1 MLLSRI
7 GGATRKIKM
16 NPKILENAV
25 KAGIF
30 AALLTPFAVNMDLY
44 FPFVASKGLWFMAC
58 AQLAFFSWLILA
70 WHWKNYRPDFKNP
83 VILAVLAYL
92 GILFLSAILGAN
104 FSASFWSTFER
115 MGGVL
120 MFCHLTGFMIAAVSV
135 LNSRDWRNVFFASI
149 GAAAIVGLRALFDQ
163 SSAARG
169 GGFLGNDSF
178 LGTYLLFNVFIALY
192 LFWEQKNFGK
202 RLEVK
207 LAAIAFCLLAFCLL
221 FQGTQLWAGVA
232 SGNFALPEN
241 ISKDIFGSGARAAK
255 ISFLGG
261 LALLGILRLA
271 VCQRRPARIAGIAL
285 LCAAIFGGAAGIF
298 LAIVPKTAVHEKMIA
313 NFSQGTVYG
322 RIMVWQTA
330 GKGFLERPLLGWG
343 PENFYLTFAR
353 HYNPCFGS
361 AECAGE
367 VWYDRAHNIV
377 MDVLVETGAIGLA
390 SYVLIFVAAL
400 FVLWKGY
407 FAAKFGF
414 AAAQVFT
421 APLAAYFVQ
430 NLTVF
435 DMPASYLMFFLC
447 LGFIAHIHRQIQSEE
462 KVLPRLLDSRAV
474 VLISIVAAACLYVF
488 VLAPLSSAAG
498 AVKASK
504 EPFLSPQKLDLYRAA
519 LAASPMGDGQM
530 RLFFSRQW
538 REVLDNKEN
547 VSKFDPEEVEEHF
560 VFFAEMMEKS
570 VGDSFLDFRACLEL
584 GRLYRQWSV
593 FDRAKI
599 APAAMTLK
607 QARSLS
613 PRNQQPYWEL
623 AQIKLYE
630 KDIDGAMELVQ
641 QALELYPANVQA
653 QKIVEEIEK
662 ISAAKE

>member
-7 GGATRKIKM
+7 GGANLKIEM

-44 FPFVASKGLWFMAC
+44 FPFVASKGLSFMAC
-58 AQLAFFSWLILA
+58 AQLAFFPWLILA

-92 GILFLSAILGAN
+92 GVLFLSAILGAN

-135 LNSRDWRNVFFASI
+135 LSSRDWRNVFFASTA
-149 GAAAIVGLRALFDQ
+149 AAAIVGLRALFDQ

-202 RLEVK
+202 RLGAR
-207 LAAIAFCLLAFCLL
+207 LSAAAFCLLAFCLL
-221 FQGTQLWAGVA
+221 FQGTQLWAGFVL
-232 SGNFALPEN
+232 GNFAFPEN
-241 ISKDIFGSGARAAK
+241 ILKDIFGSGARAAK

-271 VCQRRPARIAGIAL
+271 VYQKRIAINFARGIVFFAVGVLAIAL
-285 LCAAIFGGAAGIF
+285 LLIGNLGSVKQIFIDNFGQTTIGSR
-298 LAIVPKTAVHEKMIA
+298 VAVWEIA
-313 NFSQGTVYG
+313 WV
-322 RIMVWQTA
+322 
-330 GKGFLERPLLGWG
+330 GFLERPILGWG
-343 PENFYLTFAR
+343 PENFHLAFAR
-353 HYNPCFGS
+353 HYNPCLGS
-361 AECAGE
+361 AECGSAI
-367 VWYDRAHNIV
+367 WYDRAHNIV

-414 AAAQVFT
+414 AAAQIFAVL
-421 APLAAYFVQ
+421 LAAYFVQ

-447 LGFIAHIHRQIQSEE
+447 LGFIAHIHRQKQSEE
-462 KVLPRLLDSRAV
+462 KVLPRLLDSRVV
-474 VLISIVAAACLYVF
+474 VLISIVAAVCLYVF

-504 EPFLSPQKLDLYRAA
+504 EPFLSPRKLDLYRAA

-530 RLFFSRQW
+530 RLFFARQW
-538 REVLDNKEN
+538 REVLDNKE
-547 VSKFDPEEVEEHF
+547 SAAKFSFEQKEEHCA
-560 VFFAEMMEKS
+560 FFAEMMKKS
-570 VGDSFLDFRACLEL
+570 VGDPPLDFRARLEL

-599 APAAMTLK
+599 APAVMMLE

-630 KDIDGAMELVQ
+630 KDIDGAMELAQ
-641 QALELYPANVQA
+641 QALELYPANAQA
-653 QKIVEEIEK
+653 QKIVEEIQK
-662 ISAAKE
+662 IRENRQ